1 MFAIIEIGG
10 QQFKV
15 EKGTILEVGRLQE
28 KEGNTIEIN
37 KVLLLNDGG
46 KITVGTPFIVGAFAS
61 AKLLEHKKDKKVITY
76 KMKAKKRYR
85 RTIGHRQSITK
96 LEITDVKTTGGKAPE
111 KKAVKAVAVAPINK
125 KNPTAKKV
133 AKPKTEAK
141 KPAVKKAAAKKPAA
155 KKTTKKVA

>member
-15 EKGTILEVGRLQE
+15 EKGTILEVGRLPE

-37 KVLLLNDGG
+37 KVLLLNDDG
-46 KITVGTPFIVGAFAS
+46 KITVGIPLIVGAFAS
-61 AKLLEHKKDKKVITY
+61 AKLLEHKKGEKVITF

-85 RTIGHRQSITK
+85 RTIGHRQSLSK
-96 LEITDVKTTGGKAPE
+96 LEITDIKATGGKVPE
-111 KKAVKAVAVAPINK
+111 KKVVKVAPIASVVPK
-125 KNPTAKKV
+125 A

-141 KPAVKKAAAKKPAA
+141 KPAVKKPATKKPTI